1 MSLASHRSQELHLRP
16 ESRTFLPEL
25 GKPDIEFTESKR
37 PRLELLP
44 DTLLRPSPLLA
55 TGQPSG
61 TEDLTKV
68 HPSHTDG
75 LFCCCHCCC
84 GQERGWGGGR
94 ERLGRRSE
102 VSSGMSV
109 SGTERWGCSQARRVG
124 MGDGENWERYL

>member
-1 MSLASHRSQELHLRP
+1 MDTWSLGPEPLSPVLCVSLASHRSQELHLRP

-61 TEDLTKV
+61 SEDLTKV
-68 HPSHTDG
+68 HRSQVDG
-75 LFCCCHCCC
+75 FCCHPCS
-84 GQERGWGGGR
+84 GQGRG
-94 ERLGRRSE
+94 
-102 VSSGMSV
+102 
-109 SGTERWGCSQARRVG
+109 
-124 MGDGENWERYL
+124 

>member
-44 DTLLRPSPLLA
+44 DTLLRPAPLLA

-61 TEDLTKV
+61 SEDLTKV
-68 HPSHTDG
+68 HPSQAYE
-75 LFCCCHCCC
+75 LVSCCHCWC
-84 GQERGWGGGR
+84 GQARGWG
-94 ERLGRRSE
+94 
-102 VSSGMSV
+102 
-109 SGTERWGCSQARRVG
+109 WGQGKKGWVEGWRPALV
-124 MGDGENWERYL
+124 WV

>member
-1 MSLASHRSQELHLRP
+1 MHPCSHRSQELHLRP

-61 TEDLTKV
+61 SEDLTKV
-68 HPSHTDG
+68 HRSQTDG
-75 LFCCCHCCC
+75 FFCRCCC
-84 GQERGWGGGR
+84 GQERDWHGAGVGGGR
-94 ERLGRRSE
+94 ERLGRTKDRGQLWHGCE
-102 VSSGMSV
+102 VALN
-109 SGTERWGCSQARRVG
+109 TEAAVRK
-124 MGDGENWERYL
+124 GE